1 AVVAEEVRRLAE
13 QSANAALEAG
23 ELVQDIH
30 RQVGEVVEQ
39 MRRGQVNVG
48 GVEEISS
55 AALEAQDAI
64 VAATAEA
71 TAHAQRIAAAA
82 GEQDKAFGRLRERIH
97 AVAARAARAAAWHRS
112 GARPRAVGA
121 VGSADARSG
130 HRAVRRPRRART
142 GAHDSTSRAGE
153 PRLLAAGDRRARP
166 RAVTP
171 WLKHPSP
178 SPRTTCCK

>member
-1 AVVAEEVRRLAE
+1 
-13 QSANAALEAG
+13 
-23 ELVQDIH
+23 IH

-97 AVAARAARAAAWHRS
+97 AVAAIAGKNRAEADDVATRASEAALTIPHP
-112 GARPRAVGA
+112 GLE
-121 VGSADARSG
+121 
-130 HRAVRRPRRART
+130 
-142 GAHDSTSRAGE
+142 SRDFWLREIAE
-153 PRLLAAGDRRARP
+153 LDRE
-166 RAVTP
+166 
-171 WLKHPSP
+171 P
-178 SPRTTCCK
+178 SPRG